1 MIKDVGGLQ
10 GTEGELRTVHNFE
23 YEMERFKIT
32 LHTVIKYYQKIE
44 KKELDYITDNE
55 IDRISKEI
63 EEEFLNSEH
72 ITRLKSV
79 LNTLKYNEIA
89 EYYIYKRGPK
99 TQHGNIYVVGND
111 IIKTV
116 YKSEDCGWYSRELKN
131 KVISARRRFKQA
143 DKILR
148 GTKRTSV
155 TKGKKKDN

>member
-1 MIKDVGGLQ
+1 MIKDVGDL
-10 GTEGELRTVHNFE
+10 EGKEKEARIVHTFE
-23 YEMERFKIT
+23 REMERFKIT

-44 KKELDYITDNE
+44 NKELNYITDNE
-55 IDRISKEI
+55 IDRIAKEI
-63 EEEFLNSEH
+63 EEEFLNSER

-116 YKSEDCGWYSRELKN
+116 YKSENCGWYSRELKN
-131 KVISARRRFKQA
+131 KVISPRRRFKQA

-148 GTKRTSV
+148 GTKRESV
-155 TKGKKKDN
+155 TKKKDD